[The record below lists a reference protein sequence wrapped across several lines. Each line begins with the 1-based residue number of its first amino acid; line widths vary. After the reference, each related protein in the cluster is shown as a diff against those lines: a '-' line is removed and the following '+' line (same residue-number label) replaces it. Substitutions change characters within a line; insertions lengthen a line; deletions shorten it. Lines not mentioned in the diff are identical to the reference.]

1 MGGVVD
7 LPTDEIIRRALNK
20 YRVFLAEA
28 EVLRR
33 QMDTTTDPSK
43 RKQLELLEMKVT
55 VLHCWLQLLNEDERF
70 VVQKHII
77 DALDWPRVAH
87 AFAERWDH
95 EFIRTER
102 SLQQYQKNA
111 MDKMIAFSKEHLD
124 VILPLFENELD

>member
-33 QMDTTTDPSK
+33 QMDTIIDPSK

-70 VVQKHII
+70 VVQKHIV

-87 AFAERWDH
+87 TFAERWDH
-95 EFIRTER
+95 EFIRSER

-124 VILPLFENELD
+124 VILPLFENEFD